1 MSGLSRKGKA
11 LFSFIA
17 ARMLVCIYG
26 TFAVSWAVFVFP
38 FFSQLSATERIEK
51 YVIAGDAFK
60 SDVLISL
67 KPTLALFGQ
76 SKLGRPFALRG
87 TAVIDLRLLEQAF
100 VDGDQANIDYLMKS
114 ANQAVR
120 KSLANSPA
128 DPFLWLVL
136 FWLQNS
142 QSGFSSGHLQYLEM
156 SYKLG
161 PNEGWLAVK
170 RNRFALA
177 IFPSLQPDLAEYAI
191 GEFARLVGSSF
202 FDEAAAILVGPGW
215 QIRNSLLLR
224 LENVDEVSRQAF
236 AKIIYKFGQN
246 LSVPGIQRPEWRPWQ

>member
-1 MSGLSRKGKA
+1 MSGFSMKGKA

-26 TFAVSWAVFVFP
+26 AFAVSWAVFVFP
-38 FFSQLSATERIEK
+38 FFSQLSTIERIEK
-51 YVIAGDAFK
+51 HVIAGDAFK

-67 KPTLALFGQ
+67 KPTLALFGH

-100 VDGDQANIDYLMKS
+100 VDGDQANIDYLMRS
-114 ANQAVR
+114 ASQAVR

-136 FWLQNS
+136 FWLENS

-202 FDEAAAILVGPGW
+202 FDEAANILAGPGW
-215 QIRNSLLLR
+215 LIRERLLPR
-224 LENVDEVSRQAF
+224 LDAIGELNRQVFGKIVYRLGRDVS
-236 AKIIYKFGQN
+236 I
-246 LSVPGIQRPEWRPWQ
+246 PGVERPVWRPWH